1 MAERAANVPTVGH
14 RPANVTFGILRRLA
28 ASPQGTFA
36 MVVLAALIFVSIAAP
51 FLPLPDPFQ
60 SDPASRLRPPMTQG
74 HALGTDELGR
84 DILSRIVWGSRLSL
98 GVGLGAMLAS
108 FAVGTALGIFAGTG
122 ANWLDQI
129 VMRLLDVLMSFPY
142 VLLSIAI
149 VAVIGPGLINTVIAV
164 AAIGVPTYARIVR
177 SACLTLREEEF
188 ISAAVA
194 IGVSP
199 ARLVLR
205 HYLPNLFSV
214 LIVTMTLDVGAKITA
229 AAGLSFIG
237 LGIQPPAADWGAML
251 ASGRSYFLLTPH
263 VVVFPGLAILL
274 TVMAFNLLGDKLQEL
289 VDPIFTKGSR

>member
-1 MAERAANVPTVGH
+1 MADQSTGLAGPRLERDAAYKS
-14 RPANVTFGILRRLA
+14 AYRRLLT
-28 ASPQGTFA
+28 SPQGSFA
-36 MVVLAALIFVSIAAP
+36 VIVLAVLALLSVTAP
-51 FLPLPDPFQ
+51 YLSLPDPFQ
-60 SDPASRLRPPMTQG
+60 SNPSMRLRPPLTGG
-74 HALGTDELGR
+74 HVLGTDELGR
-84 DILSRIVWGSRLSL
+84 DILARIVWGTRLSL

-108 FAVGTALGIFAGTG
+108 FAVGATLGILAGTG
-122 ANWLDQI
+122 ANWLDQV

-149 VAVIGPGLINTVIAV
+149 VAVIGPGLFNTVIAV
-164 AAIGVPTYARIVR
+164 AAIGVPTYARVVR

-194 IGVSP
+194 LGVSP

-205 HYLPNLFSV
+205 HYLPNLLSV

-289 VDPIFTKGSR
+289 VDPKFMRRNG